1 MHILVRVCRFSFSF
15 NFLQTEYNQS
25 LKVAQV
31 DRRNAGYKYG
41 LPTKIFII
49 NKGFYSGLSCP

>member
-1 MHILVRVCRFSFSF
+1 MHVLVRVRRFSFSF

-41 LPTKIFII
+41 LPT
-49 NKGFYSGLSCP
+49 